1 MSAGRNYE
9 LIFRNASLFYLI
21 HHQVLLILFLSK
33 IFIFVVITLGQG
45 MTISCLVIE
54 VSSSSFSTIAS
65 CLPSNSCKE
74 IRGIFKNKDNKEK
87 VEKRREKIT
96 TSFHT
101 KAELRC
107 SWKGEN
113 RLDFFHVQSH
123 STERV
128 PFSWNHMVMAAFVLY
143 FWVSGILVT
152 M

>member
-1 MSAGRNYE
+1 MFADRNYE

-65 CLPSNSCKE
+65 CPPSNSCKE

-87 VEKRREKIT
+87 VEKRREKMNHCIRHLKPEAVCSLPVL
-96 TSFHT
+96 TSFNPPAPFHT
-101 KAELRC
+101 
-107 SWKGEN
+107 
-113 RLDFFHVQSH
+113 FFHY
-123 STERV
+123 
-128 PFSWNHMVMAAFVLY
+128 LC
-143 FWVSGILVT
+143 
-152 M
+152 